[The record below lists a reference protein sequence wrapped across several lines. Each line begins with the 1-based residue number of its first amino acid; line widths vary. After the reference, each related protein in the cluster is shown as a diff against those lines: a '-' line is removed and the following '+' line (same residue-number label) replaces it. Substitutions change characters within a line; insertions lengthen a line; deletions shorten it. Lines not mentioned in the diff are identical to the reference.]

1 MTKLS
6 QGFAQMKILFCAMR
20 YDYGDPKRGL
30 SYEYYNYIPAFQ
42 KLGCQVIPFDYLD
55 LYKKLGRDKMNDL
68 LIKTVKDLKPHLL
81 FCSLFEEQLKKE
93 VIAEISNTKTTT
105 LTWFYDDTWRFDN
118 FCRLWSRVFNWTAT
132 TEEFMV
138 EKYSKIG
145 SNAIYLPF
153 AINPKVYKPYKV
165 AKSYDVTFVGGP
177 HGFRNQYYEKL
188 KSENIKTTFFGE
200 SWAGR
205 LSTKNMVK
213 LFSQSKINLNFAET
227 SYQGNLPLW
236 YLRRFNLIPRI
247 HQRKARIFE
256 IPGSGGFELSGWS
269 KGIEKLYEPGKEI
282 EIFKSTGELIEK
294 CRYYLKNSKKRE
306 KIAQAG
312 YKRTLK
318 DHTYEKRFSSLF
330 KKIGLRKNK

>member
-1 MTKLS
+1 
-6 QGFAQMKILFCAMR
+6 MKILFCAMK

-42 KLGCQVIPFDYLD
+42 RLGYQVIPFDYLD

-138 EKYSKIG
+138 EKYRKIG

-177 HGFRNQYYEKL
+177 HGFRDQYFKRL
-188 KSENIKTTFFGE
+188 KSEKIKTTFFGQTW
-200 SWAGR
+200 SGR
-205 LSTKNMVK
+205 LSTSDMVK
-213 LFSQSKINLNFAET
+213 LFSQSKINLNFTET
-227 SYQGNLPLW
+227 SYQGNQLLF
-236 YLRRFNLIPRI
+236 YIRRFNLFPKITQ
-247 HQRKARIFE
+247 HKARIFE
-256 IPGSGGFELSGWS
+256 IPGSGGFELSGWT
-269 KGIEKLYEPGKEI
+269 KWIEKLYEPGREI
-282 EIFKSTGELIEK
+282 ELFKNKGELVEK
-294 CRYYLKNSKKRE
+294 CRYYLKNHQKRE
-306 KIAQAG
+306 QIAKAG
-312 YKRTLK
+312 YKRTLAE
-318 DHTYEKRFSSLF
+318 HTYHKRFSYLC
-330 KKIGLRKNK
+330 KKIGFTKLIR